1 MFHQIIHHDL
11 HAKATEDID
20 RWALLGH
27 YIIAVSFYAVVF
39 IFLSGTLAW
48 SLKNLKE
55 IMN

>member
-39 IFLSGTLAW
+39 ILLSGTLAW

-55 IMN
+55 IIN